1 MGHFPGP
8 TPGFIAMGVSIVNG
22 EFGEVVD
29 RGNGVGGC
37 GGGCGGGPH
46 HGRYRHCNR
55 QCQRRRWS
63 MVGLVDR
70 QEIPRLL
77 NN

>member
-1 MGHFPGP
+1 MGHFPGL

-22 EFGEVVD
+22 EVGDNKLQVVD

-37 GGGCGGGPH
+37 GGGRH